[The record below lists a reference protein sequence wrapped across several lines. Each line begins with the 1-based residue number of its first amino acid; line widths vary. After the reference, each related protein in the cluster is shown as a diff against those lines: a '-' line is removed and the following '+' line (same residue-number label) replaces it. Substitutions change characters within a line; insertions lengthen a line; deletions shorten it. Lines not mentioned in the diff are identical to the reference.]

1 MRTIDLTRDE
11 RAVRQT
17 SGPVLGMVL
26 FVASEA
32 MFFATFFGAY
42 FTIYS
47 VNPVWP
53 PAGFPHLEPGLAT
66 VLTAVLVTS
75 SLHPA
80 ARRPRDPPRPAP
92 RPARL
97 ARADHP
103 ARGRLPRPAALRLL
117 AARLQHARRH
127 LRSLF
132 YVMTGLHMAHVFGG
146 VVFLVLVLVQGIGG
160 QLSDASHD
168 SLEAGA
174 IYWHFVD
181 VVWICLFTTF
191 YLAGLADMRLA
202 HPDPVRPQR
211 FPGRRPPPSTG

>member
-1 MRTIDLTRDE
+1 VSAVGLTRDD

-17 SGPVLGMVL
+17 SGPVLGMVV

-53 PAGFPHLEPGLAT
+53 PAGFRLEPGLAT
-66 VLTAVLVTS
+66 VLTVLLVASSVTLQTGVRAIRRDRTRAMLVWLGLTILLGAGFLGLQLYDY
-75 SLHPA
+75 SLLGFGV
-80 ARRPRDPPRPAP
+80 RD
-92 RPARL
+92 
-97 ARADHP
+97 
-103 ARGRLPRPAALRLL
+103 GIFG
-117 AARLQHARRH
+117 
-127 LRSLF
+127 SLF

-146 VVFLVLVLVQGIGG
+146 VVFLVLVLVQGLGG
-160 QLSDASHD
+160 QLTHAHHD
-168 SLEAGA
+168 SMEAGS

-191 YLAGLADMRLA
+191 YLVGL
-202 HPDPVRPQR
+202 
-211 FPGRRPPPSTG
+211 S

>member
-1 MRTIDLTRDE
+1 VNTVELTRDE

-17 SGPVLGMVL
+17 SGPVLGMVI

-53 PAGFPHLEPGLAT
+53 PAGFPRLEPGLAT
-66 VLTAVLVTS
+66 VLTVLLVASSVTLQIGVRAIRRDQTGAMLVWLGLTILLGAGFLGLQLYDY
-75 SLHPA
+75 SLLGFGV
-80 ARRPRDPPRPAP
+80 RD
-92 RPARL
+92 
-97 ARADHP
+97 
-103 ARGRLPRPAALRLL
+103 GIFG
-117 AARLQHARRH
+117 
-127 LRSLF
+127 SLF

-146 VVFLVLVLVQGIGG
+146 VVFLVLILVQGLGG
-160 QLSDASHD
+160 QLTHAHHD
-168 SLEAGA
+168 SMEAGS

-191 YLAGLADMRLA
+191 YVIGL
-202 HPDPVRPQR
+202 
-211 FPGRRPPPSTG
+211 S

>member
-1 MRTIDLTRDE
+1 MTALELTPDE

-53 PAGFPHLEPGLAT
+53 PAGFPRLEPELAAI
-66 VLTAVLVTS
+66 LTAVLVS
-75 SLHPA
+75 SSGTLQLGVRA
-80 ARRPRDPPRPAP
+80 IRRDRTRALLRWLGLTILLGACFLGLQLYDYSQLGFGVRD
-92 RPARL
+92 
-97 ARADHP
+97 
-103 ARGRLPRPAALRLL
+103 GIFG
-117 AARLQHARRH
+117 
-127 LRSLF
+127 SVF

-146 VVFLVLVLVQGIGG
+146 VVFLLLVLLQGIGG

-181 VVWICLFTTF
+181 VVWLGLFTTF
-191 YLAGLADMRLA
+191 YLAGL
-202 HPDPVRPQR
+202 
-211 FPGRRPPPSTG
+211 S

>member
-1 MRTIDLTRDE
+1 VSAVELTRDD

-17 SGPVLGMVL
+17 SGPVLGMVV

-66 VLTAVLVTS
+66 VLTVLLVASSVTLQTGVRAIRRDRTRAMLVWLGLTILLGAGFLGLQLYDY
-75 SLHPA
+75 SLLGFGV
-80 ARRPRDPPRPAP
+80 RD
-92 RPARL
+92 
-97 ARADHP
+97 
-103 ARGRLPRPAALRLL
+103 GIFG
-117 AARLQHARRH
+117 
-127 LRSLF
+127 SLF

-146 VVFLVLVLVQGIGG
+146 VVFLVLVLVQGLGG
-160 QLSDASHD
+160 QLTHAHHD
-168 SLEAGA
+168 SMEAGS

-191 YLAGLADMRLA
+191 YLVGL
-202 HPDPVRPQR
+202 
-211 FPGRRPPPSTG
+211 S

>member
-1 MRTIDLTRDE
+1 MTAVDLSPDE
-11 RAVRQT
+11 RTVRET

-47 VNPVWP
+47 VNPKWP
-53 PAGFPHLEPGLAT
+53 PPGFRLEPELAA

-75 SLHPA
+75 SGTLQLGVRAIRRDRVRAFLGWLGLTILLGVTFLGLQLYDYSTLHFGV
-80 ARRPRDPPRPAP
+80 RD
-92 RPARL
+92 
-97 ARADHP
+97 
-103 ARGRLPRPAALRLL
+103 GIFG
-117 AARLQHARRH
+117 
-127 LRSLF
+127 SVF

-146 VVFLVLVLVQGIGG
+146 VVFLALVLVQGVGG

-168 SLEAGA
+168 SVEAGA

-181 VVWICLFTTF
+181 VVWIGLFTTF
-191 YLAGLADMRLA
+191 YVVGL
-202 HPDPVRPQR
+202 
-211 FPGRRPPPSTG
+211 S

>member
-1 MRTIDLTRDE
+1 MTAVGLTRDE
-11 RAVRQT
+11 RVVRQT
-17 SGPVLGMVL
+17 SGPVLGMVV

-66 VLTAVLVTS
+66 VLTVLLVASSVTLQTGVRAIRRDRTRAMLVWLGLTILLGAGFLGLQLYDY
-75 SLHPA
+75 SLLGFGV
-80 ARRPRDPPRPAP
+80 RD
-92 RPARL
+92 
-97 ARADHP
+97 
-103 ARGRLPRPAALRLL
+103 GIFG
-117 AARLQHARRH
+117 
-127 LRSLF
+127 SLF

-146 VVFLVLVLVQGIGG
+146 VVFLVLVLTQGLGG
-160 QLSDASHD
+160 QLTHAHHD
-168 SLEAGA
+168 SMEAGS

-191 YLAGLADMRLA
+191 YVVGL
-202 HPDPVRPQR
+202 
-211 FPGRRPPPSTG
+211 S

>member
-1 MRTIDLTRDE
+1 MTAVGLTSDQ

-17 SGPVLGMVL
+17 SGPVLGMVI

-53 PAGFPHLEPGLAT
+53 PAGFPRLEPELAT
-66 VLTAVLVTS
+66 VLTVLLVASSVTLQVGVRAIRRDRTRAMLVWLGLTILLGAGFLGLQLYDY
-75 SLHPA
+75 SLLGFGV
-80 ARRPRDPPRPAP
+80 RD
-92 RPARL
+92 
-97 ARADHP
+97 
-103 ARGRLPRPAALRLL
+103 GIFG
-117 AARLQHARRH
+117 
-127 LRSLF
+127 SLF

-146 VVFLVLVLVQGIGG
+146 VVFLVLVLVQGLGG
-160 QLSDASHD
+160 QLTHAHHD
-168 SLEAGA
+168 SMEAGS

-191 YLAGLADMRLA
+191 YVIGL
-202 HPDPVRPQR
+202 
-211 FPGRRPPPSTG
+211 S

>member
-1 MRTIDLTRDE
+1 MTTVDLTRDE

-17 SGPVLGMVL
+17 SGPVLGMVV

-53 PAGFPHLEPGLAT
+53 PAGFPHLKPELAT
-66 VLTAVLVTS
+66 VLTVVLVS
-75 SLHPA
+75 SSVTLQ
-80 ARRPRDPPRPAP
+80 
-92 RPARL
+92 L
-97 ARADHP
+97 GVRAIR
-103 ARGRLPRPAALRLL
+103 RGRTRILL
-117 AARLQHARRH
+117 LLLGLTILLGATFLGLQLYDYSLLEFGVRDGIFG
-127 LRSLF
+127 SLF

-146 VVFLVLVLVQGIGG
+146 VVFLVLVLVQGLGG
-160 QLSDASHD
+160 QLTDASHD
-168 SLEAGA
+168 SLEAGS

-191 YLAGLADMRLA
+191 YLLGL
-202 HPDPVRPQR
+202 
-211 FPGRRPPPSTG
+211 S

>member
-1 MRTIDLTRDE
+1 VTAVELTRDQ

-17 SGPVLGMVL
+17 SGPVLGMVI

-53 PAGFPHLEPGLAT
+53 PAGFPRLKPELAT
-66 VLTAVLVTS
+66 VLTVVLVSS
-75 SLHPA
+75 SLTLQIGVRA
-80 ARRPRDPPRPAP
+80 IRRDRTR
-92 RPARL
+92 
-97 ARADHP
+97 
-103 ARGRLPRPAALRLL
+103 RLL
-117 AARLQHARRH
+117 FWVGLTILLGAAFLGLQLYDYSLLGFGVRDGIFG
-127 LRSLF
+127 SLF

-146 VVFLVLVLVQGIGG
+146 VVFLVLVLVQGLGG
-160 QLSDASHD
+160 QLTHAHHD
-168 SLEAGA
+168 SMEAGS

-191 YLAGLADMRLA
+191 YMLGL
-202 HPDPVRPQR
+202 
-211 FPGRRPPPSTG
+211 S

>member
-1 MRTIDLTRDE
+1 MSAVELTRDE
-11 RAVRQT
+11 RTVRRT
-17 SGPVLGMVL
+17 SGPVLGMVV

-53 PAGFPHLEPGLAT
+53 PAGFPRLKPELAT
-66 VLTAVLVTS
+66 VLTVVLVSS
-75 SLHPA
+75 SLTLQLGVRA
-80 ARRPRDPPRPAP
+80 IRRDR
-92 RPARL
+92 ARL
-97 ARADHP
+97 
-103 ARGRLPRPAALRLL
+103 LL
-117 AARLQHARRH
+117 FWVGLTILLGTTFLGLQLYDYSLLGFSVRDGIFG
-127 LRSLF
+127 SLF

-146 VVFLVLVLVQGIGG
+146 VVFLVLVLVQGLGG

-191 YLAGLADMRLA
+191 YVLGL
-202 HPDPVRPQR
+202 
-211 FPGRRPPPSTG
+211 S

>member
-1 MRTIDLTRDE
+1 MTALDLTRDE
-11 RAVRQT
+11 RTVRRT

-53 PAGFPHLEPGLAT
+53 PAGFPRLEPGLAAI
-66 VLTAVLVTS
+66 LTAVLVTS
-75 SLHPA
+75 SLTLQLGVRA
-80 ARRPRDPPRPAP
+80 IRRDRTRTLLRWLGLTILLGVCFLGLQLYDYSQLGFGVRD
-92 RPARL
+92 
-97 ARADHP
+97 
-103 ARGRLPRPAALRLL
+103 GIFG
-117 AARLQHARRH
+117 
-127 LRSLF
+127 SLF

-146 VVFLVLVLVQGIGG
+146 VVFLVLVLLQGLGG

-191 YLAGLADMRLA
+191 YLAGL
-202 HPDPVRPQR
+202 
-211 FPGRRPPPSTG
+211 S

>member
-1 MRTIDLTRDE
+1 VSTVELTRDE

-17 SGPVLGMVL
+17 SGPVLGMVI

-53 PAGFPHLEPGLAT
+53 PAGFPHLEPELAT
-66 VLTAVLVTS
+66 VLTVLLVASSVTLQTGVRAIRRDRTRAMLVWLGLTILLGAGFLGLQLYDY
-75 SLHPA
+75 SLLGFGV
-80 ARRPRDPPRPAP
+80 RD
-92 RPARL
+92 
-97 ARADHP
+97 
-103 ARGRLPRPAALRLL
+103 GIFG
-117 AARLQHARRH
+117 
-127 LRSLF
+127 SLF

-146 VVFLVLVLVQGIGG
+146 VVFLVLVLVQGLGG
-160 QLSDASHD
+160 QLTHAHHD
-168 SLEAGA
+168 SIEAGS

-191 YLAGLADMRLA
+191 YVVGL
-202 HPDPVRPQR
+202 
-211 FPGRRPPPSTG
+211 S